1 MVKNQIAI
9 KYKTIKLQNKISKSS
24 NFNVKSQQLAQ
35 L

>member
-9 KYKTIKLQNKISKSS
+9 KYKTIKLQSKILKSLS
-24 NFNVKSQQLAQ
+24 FNVKSQQLAQ